1 MEFLFW
7 TRQNLLD
14 IGYKPRDCT
23 HRLDWKSSNNYGVL
37 GNVSHLLTM
46 WQDIL
51 GTWKSTWRWLWPVLL
66 ESCVRSKN
74 SWLNLRNSCTRQLY
88 PGWLEACNVNTR
100 RSNTCGKR
108 QHRSRP
114 LTVRRSSWNCSSRMC
129 ARNPRHGI
137 DRGIR
142 LDGVDFRARRGIRRW
157 FRRVGDA
164 RHRLRRVRL
173 RCRWSHMEGIWKLKE
188 LYMLNWLLTVLNRN

>member
-114 LTVRRSSWNCSSRMC
+114 LTVRRSSWNCSSRIS

-142 LDGVDFRARRGIRRW
+142 LDGVGFRARHGIRRW
-157 FRRVGDA
+157 FRRVEDA

-173 RCRWSHMEGIWKLKE
+173 RCLWSHMEGIWKLKIC
-188 LYMLNWLLTVLNRN
+188 LIWIKIRICCDFL